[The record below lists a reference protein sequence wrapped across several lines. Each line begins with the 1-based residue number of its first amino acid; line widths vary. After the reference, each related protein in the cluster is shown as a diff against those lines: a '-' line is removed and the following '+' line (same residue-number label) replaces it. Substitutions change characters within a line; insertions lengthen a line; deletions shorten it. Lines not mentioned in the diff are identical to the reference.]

1 MGTNFFRFEKYLYMV
16 CLKMAHLGRV
26 TYCFETLLLLC
37 KLVFFNYNFHKNTR
51 SRQKRFLSK
60 QGQPRPLTRL
70 KARLLTGQLKN
81 GLFLRLHYSVHYYR
95 LAILPIVIL
104 TLFENMFFLRKLAQY
119 PSSLIFILPASV
131 LSYIDSKQT
140 KRINSITF
148 VNSGFRSVV
157 VITSAIGRSPVQIW
171 LESFYFF
178 LFLRQISTKQ
188 LTVRAWVL
196 TKKVKCLFNKVE

>member
-1 MGTNFFRFEKYLYMV
+1 MGTNFRFEKYLYML

-81 GLFLRLHYSVHYYR
+81 GLFLRLRYSVHYHR
-95 LAILPIVIL
+95 VAILPIVIL
-104 TLFENMFFLRKLAQY
+104 TLFVNMFFLRKLAQY

-140 KRINSITF
+140 KRTNSITF
-148 VNSGFRSVV
+148 VNSGFRSGYHVRHRKV
-157 VITSAIGRSPVQIW
+157 ASSNLAGIILLFSF
-171 LESFYFF
+171 LE
-178 LFLRQISTKQ
+178 T
-188 LTVRAWVL
+188 
-196 TKKVKCLFNKVE
+196 N

>member
-1 MGTNFFRFEKYLYMV
+1 MV

-81 GLFLRLHYSVHYYR
+81 GLFLRLHYPRNSSYCYFDAVCKYVFPSQ
-95 LAILPIVIL
+95 ISPIPLQPYLYSSGFCVIL
-104 TLFENMFFLRKLAQY
+104 HRFKTNQTNKQYNLCEQWFPQCSGYHVRHRKVASSNLAGIILLFSFLETNQY
-119 PSSLIFILPASV
+119 KALNGESM
-131 LSYIDSKQT
+131 
-140 KRINSITF
+140 
-148 VNSGFRSVV
+148 GFD
-157 VITSAIGRSPVQIW
+157 
-171 LESFYFF
+171 
-178 LFLRQISTKQ
+178 
-188 LTVRAWVL
+188 
-196 TKKVKCLFNKVE
+196 

>member
-1 MGTNFFRFEKYLYMV
+1 MV

-104 TLFENMFFLRKLAQY
+104 TLFVNMFFLRKLAQY
-119 PSSLIFILPASV
+119 PSSLIFNLPVSV
-131 LSYIDSKQT
+131 LSYLHRFKTNQTNKQY
-140 KRINSITF
+140 NLCEQWF
-148 VNSGFRSVV
+148 
-157 VITSAIGRSPVQIW
+157 P
-171 LESFYFF
+171 
-178 LFLRQISTKQ
+178 
-188 LTVRAWVL
+188 
-196 TKKVKCLFNKVE
+196 

>member
-1 MGTNFFRFEKYLYMV
+1 
-16 CLKMAHLGRV
+16 MAHLGRV

-104 TLFENMFFLRKLAQY
+104 TLFCKYVF
-119 PSSLIFILPASV
+119 PSQISPIPLQPYLYS
-131 LSYIDSKQT
+131 
-140 KRINSITF
+140 
-148 VNSGFRSVV
+148 SGFC
-157 VITSAIGRSPVQIW
+157 VILHRFKTNQTNKQYNLCEQWFPQCSGYHVRHRKVASSNLAGIILLFSF
-171 LESFYFF
+171 LETNQYKALNGESMGFD
-178 LFLRQISTKQ
+178 
-188 LTVRAWVL
+188 
-196 TKKVKCLFNKVE
+196 